1 MLTGVAVT
9 TALCVAQLT
18 LFSIPAVAQTQK
30 RARSVLTYVPP
41 NRGTPTRGI
50 RGAGSRGCSLPLA
63 SSGLDAGKLG
73 QVTLLVPGDHVGQT
87 TASHPSFFWHMSVA
101 PSVPMEFSLVQP
113 GVAKPLLVKQ
123 ISVTKPGVV
132 ELALPSDQPGLE
144 VGKRYRWSVAL
155 VCNADRRSNDVF
167 AQSWIERVATDGLG
181 QQVVNATP
189 TQQIEAYAK
198 AGLWYDALRI
208 AAMANATSSV
218 SVGLDGEFQAL
229 LEQGGLPE
237 IVAQL
242 QQ

>member
-1 MLTGVAVT
+1 
-9 TALCVAQLT
+9 
-18 LFSIPAVAQTQK
+18 
-30 RARSVLTYVPP
+30 
-41 NRGTPTRGI
+41 
-50 RGAGSRGCSLPLA
+50 
-63 SSGLDAGKLG
+63 
-73 QVTLLVPGDHVGQT
+73 
-87 TASHPSFFWHMSVA
+87 
-101 PSVPMEFSLVQP
+101 
-113 GVAKPLLVKQ
+113 
-123 ISVTKPGVV
+123 
-132 ELALPSDQPGLE
+132 LE